1 MKTKNRLTLL
11 LSALA
16 TLHPVQSEFSPK
28 QGGRW
33 RRAEDTVMQH
43 VIWLMVMFG
52 LLAAFPAMGQSG
64 ADDWGALTW
73 NAEAG
78 EWQLA
83 ELSLAPAPAERSE
96 AAYVFAAEEPAVGA
110 LAFTISAGAGL
121 DLELAERAVFS
132 LVHEGEALALYWL
145 VEDAWLG
152 RQWPLPKAGMPL
164 TIQFD
169 LDGWRL
175 VLPWRSWPLP
185 DVLPVGERAQ
195 LRSLLLANHDQA
207 NDLLLRGLAI
217 TPATAV
223 AALAGEETG
232 GITESTGAEA
242 ESPSAP
248 YVVEWVEHPYL
259 GRIPISPPPPHPY
272 LVMDENGF
280 LLGVSQEGASL
291 HRRPHMVP
299 EPVLR
304 RWIEK
309 AREQTLQTPPE
320 QE

>member
-1 MKTKNRLTLL
+1 
-11 LSALA
+11 
-16 TLHPVQSEFSPK
+16 
-28 QGGRW
+28 
-33 RRAEDTVMQH
+33 
-43 VIWLMVMFG
+43 MFG
-52 LLAAFPAMGQSG
+52 VIAAVPCRGQPTQE
-64 ADDWGALTW
+64 DDWGALTW

-152 RQWPLPKAGMPL
+152 RQWPLPE
-164 TIQFD
+164 
-169 LDGWRL
+169 
-175 VLPWRSWPLP
+175 
-185 DVLPVGERAQ
+185 VLPVDDRAQ
-195 LRSLLLANHDQA
+195 IRALLLANHDEA
-207 NDLLLRGLAI
+207 ADLYLRNLTVTT
-217 TPATAV
+217 TP
-223 AALAGEETG
+223 
-232 GITESTGAEA
+232 TGALEGP
-242 ESPSAP
+242 ESAGPADELEGPAPSGPSADVEP
-248 YVVEWVEHPYL
+248 YVVEWAEHPYL

-299 EPVLR
+299 EPVSL
-304 RWIEK
+304 
-309 AREQTLQTPPE
+309 A
-320 QE
+320 